1 MNNNEQEKK
10 EENVTE
16 EAPDKIVRRLIVE
29 TDGNSIRIVEN
40 GLAGTLELKALLTE
54 LITRLRQ

>member
-1 MNNNEQEKK
+1 MNNNEPIKN
-10 EENVTE
+10 EENLTE
-16 EAPDKIVRRLIVE
+16 EAPAKTVRRLIVE

-40 GLAGTLELKALLTE
+40 GLAGALELKALLTE